1 MAKRKS
7 KKGSLDIILAI
18 VVIGLAIVTVCTL
31 FMPIFTSKSTSAVL
45 GSTSTSHIKGI
56 DAITAAF
63 NSKTSGDLSNGA
75 NALIALKNS
84 EESGAVTGIFCWTYL
99 LTVVVSVVILA
110 LAVLRICGLK
120 LKLVDLIVGLAT
132 VVFALVTFI
141 LGFVVASKF
150 GSVNLGTLMTGNTV
164 ASVAN
169 YFMLLAIACGCTN
182 LYLASK

>member
-45 GSTSTSHIKGI
+45 DSTSTSHIKGI

-63 NSKTSGDLSNGA
+63 KSETSTDLSNGA

-84 EESGAVTGIFCWTYL
+84 EESGAVTGIFCWMYL
-99 LTVVVSVVILA
+99 LTVVVSVAVIVFALLRIFGFKFKLVNLILG
-110 LAVLRICGLK
+110 LAV
-120 LKLVDLIVGLAT
+120 
-132 VVFALVTFI
+132 VVFALATFI

-150 GSVNLGTLMTGNTV
+150 GSVDLGSFVKGNTI

-182 LYLASK
+182 LYLARK